1 MKILPNL
8 ILLKK
13 NYIYIL
19 GDFNIQYK
27 LVSKS
32 KSYRMQ
38 KQQSSVSESHSNDVK
53 NKSYLQFCTM
63 FGLTQIIKSPTSITC
78 SSTLID
84 HILASL
90 PDRIF
95 QEGRV
100 STMVVYHLIAE
111 GHSIQLRVWGMLWA
125 PQQVQGSTLVVVWIF
140 WNFFWI

>member
-53 NKSYLQFCTM
+53 NKSY
-63 FGLTQIIKSPTSITC
+63 TC

-95 QEGRV
+95 QEGRGF
-100 STMVVYHLIAE
+100 S
-111 GHSIQLRVWGMLWA
+111 
-125 PQQVQGSTLVVVWIF
+125 
-140 WNFFWI
+140 

>member
-1 MKILPNL
+1 
-8 ILLKK
+8 
-13 NYIYIL
+13 
-19 GDFNIQYK
+19 
-27 LVSKS
+27 
-32 KSYRMQ
+32 MQ

-95 QEGRV
+95 QEGRGF
-100 STMVVYHLIAE
+100 S
-111 GHSIQLRVWGMLWA
+111 
-125 PQQVQGSTLVVVWIF
+125 
-140 WNFFWI
+140 